1 MKQHPEWKLS
11 IGDGRGELREI
22 TSLDLAHVETDGGRT
37 VWSGFA
43 EFGPE
48 FRVETV
54 RRTGEDGLELFALS
68 YSGYA
73 GQAFIEEIFYP
84 IVRRPYHPGV
94 ELVHCPFDMG
104 FRRSGKS
111 LFPAG
116 YRGREAMCGM
126 QFAALIDAEHGNTYL
141 DCRDPEHNVKWFGF
155 AVSED
160 GGEIECAAIY
170 ALPLGETPAES
181 GRIPYESAVASFAG
195 GWYEAAR
202 LYRSWALE
210 QPWHRNASPG
220 NPLREIGLWVWNRG
234 LAAEALPPVERLQR
248 DLPGV
253 PVALDWYWWH
263 HNPYDT
269 DYPDFWPPREG
280 EEAFRRQV
288 EKMTAQGIFTQ
299 VYVNGVCWDLD
310 TPSFAEGGGESIVVK
325 RDGEPLAYEFNKYNH
340 HRLGF
345 MCGEAPKFQERIA
358 GLVARLRSC
367 GLSGQYLDMIGNSTY
382 NPCYNPLHRHAKG
395 GGSASVRGYRA
406 MLERLRRENPGYPL
420 STECAN
426 EAYMDLVAGAIICNS
441 TAAERLLGDALEP
454 LPLFPAVY
462 HGRLALFGSYAL
474 PDGVTP
480 WDPLWPPEDRWQDEK
495 PWHRLYP
502 EQFYVETARP
512 VVWGAQP
519 MVCNLTPHVQ
529 EDREYAEL
537 YRFLLESARFYHANR
552 DLLFDGEMLSPDG
565 FRCEIRRVKFQR
577 RMIFTRENGCGEL
590 ERELPA
596 LLHSVWRA
604 PSGAKALILAN
615 YTAEPQNWEFD
626 GRDGVAAAHSF
637 RRVELA

>member
-22 TSLDLAHVETDGGRT
+22 TSLDLAHVETDEGRT
-37 VWSGFA
+37 VWSGFP

-54 RRTGEDGLELFALS
+54 RRTGKDGLAFFTLS

-73 GQAFIEEIFYP
+73 GEAFIEEICYP

-116 YRGREAMCGM
+116 YSGREAMCGM
-126 QFAALIDAEHGNTYL
+126 QFAALLDPEHGNTYF
-141 DCRDPEHNVKWFGF
+141 DCRDPEHVVKWFGF

-160 GGEIECAAIY
+160 GGEIECSAIH

-181 GRIPYESAVASFAG
+181 GRIPYESGVAAFSG
-195 GWYEAAR
+195 GWYEAAQI
-202 LYRSWALE
+202 YRKWALG
-210 QPWHRNASPG
+210 QSWHRNAPVD
-220 NPLREIGLWVWNRG
+220 NPLRDLGLWVWNRG
-234 LAAEALPPVERLQR
+234 LSTEALPPVERLQR

-263 HNPYDT
+263 SNPYDT

-280 EEAFRRQV
+280 EETFRRQV
-288 EKMTAQGIFTQ
+288 ENLTEQGIFTQ

-345 MCGEAPKFQERIA
+345 MCGEAPKFQDRISE
-358 GLVARLRSC
+358 LVAKLRSC
-367 GLSGQYLDMIGNSTY
+367 GLSGQYLDMIGNCSY
-382 NPCYNPLHRHAKG
+382 NPCYNPLHRHEKG
-395 GGSASVRGYRA
+395 GGNASVRGFRT

-426 EAYMDLVAGAIICNS
+426 EAYMDLVAGAIVCNS
-441 TAAERLLGDALEP
+441 TAAERLLGDAIEP

-480 WDPLWPPEDRWQDEK
+480 WDPLWPPEDRWKNEK
-495 PWHRLYP
+495 PWHKLYP
-502 EQFYVETARP
+502 EQFYVEMARP
-512 VVWGAQP
+512 VIWGAQP
-519 MVCNLTPHVQ
+519 MVCNLTQRVQ

-552 DLLFDGEMLSPDG
+552 DLLFDGEMLSPAG
-565 FRCEIRRVKFQR
+565 FHCGTRQVKFQQ
-577 RMIFTRENGCGEL
+577 RMIFTKETACGEL

-604 PSGAKALILAN
+604 PSGAEALVLAN
-615 YTAEPQNWEFD
+615 YTAEPQSWEFD
-626 GRDGVAAAHSF
+626 GRSGVAAAHSF
-637 RRVELA
+637 GRFELA